1 VINVLFY
8 RKEGIKMSKK
18 VERPMLYLYIDSKQ
32 KESVEAQ
39 EILHNAG
46 IQVDIWDLQK
56 SAGADF
62 EPPLLIASEPV
73 FRTYSTLTE
82 ISSFTRMYKT
92 FLQNGKT

>member
-1 VINVLFY
+1 
-8 RKEGIKMSKK
+8 MSKK
-18 VERPMLYLYIDSKQ
+18 AERPMLYIDSKQ

-39 EILHNAG
+39 KILHNAG

-73 FRTYSTLTE
+73 FRTYTTLTE